1 MLLLLLVNK
10 PIPLLFIFS
19 FRSIL
24 SAFNEKQIFPQKNPN
39 HSFFKKKK
47 QNPIEKAEISLAVIF
62 LSFKLLQ
69 FYQNCTKF
77 TSMLSSN
84 LMICIL
90 EVLLYIY
97 LAFIGATTNPNTR
110 DLK

>member
-1 MLLLLLVNK
+1 MRNK
-10 PIPLLFIFS
+10 FFPKKTQI
-19 FRSIL
+19 IL
-24 SAFNEKQIFPQKNPN
+24 
-39 HSFFKKKK
+39 FFKKKK
-47 QNPIEKAEISLAVIF
+47 QNPIEKDEISLAVIF